1 MTAPLIIP
9 ASALAPAPD
18 CCGSVVPPAGA
29 ADASIVTNDRWF
41 PDIELA
47 HFRSQARIRDS
58 VTVDRQRGA
67 IIGAIMTVGNDLVAW
82 AAARRTAGAASLATV
97 IDVPNLVLDGEPA
110 LIHLY
115 RRAVYAYAKAD
126 LVERYRD
133 IDTTTAGLRK
143 SEDLDAS
150 VEELR
155 RDGTWA
161 VRDMLGHTR
170 TTVELI

>member
-9 ASALAPAPD
+9 ASALSSDCCAPVTPPAAAPD
-18 CCGSVVPPAGA
+18 ASV
-29 ADASIVTNDRWF
+29 VTNDGWF
-41 PDIELA
+41 PDIALA
-47 HFRSQARIRDS
+47 HFRGQVRIRDS

-82 AAARRTAGAASLATV
+82 AAARRTAGAANLATV
-97 IDVPNLVLDGEPA
+97 VDVPNPVLDGEPA
-110 LIHLY
+110 LLHLY

-133 IDTTTAGLRK
+133 IDTTTAGQRK
-143 SEDLDAS
+143 ADELDAS
-150 VEELR
+150 VDELR
-155 RDGTWA
+155 RDGSWA
-161 VRDMLGHTR
+161 VRDMLGRTR

>member
-29 ADASIVTNDRWF
+29 ADASVVTNDNWF

-47 HFRSQARIRDS
+47 HFRGQMRIRDN

-67 IIGAIMTVGNDLVAW
+67 IITVGNDLVAW
-82 AAARRTAGAASLATV
+82 AAARRTAGAASLTTIV
-97 IDVPNLVLDGEPA
+97 DVPNPTIGGEPV
-110 LIHLY
+110 LVHLY

-133 IDTTTAGLRK
+133 IDTTTAGQRK
-143 SEDLDAS
+143 SEDLDVS

-161 VRDMLGHTR
+161 VRDMLGRTR